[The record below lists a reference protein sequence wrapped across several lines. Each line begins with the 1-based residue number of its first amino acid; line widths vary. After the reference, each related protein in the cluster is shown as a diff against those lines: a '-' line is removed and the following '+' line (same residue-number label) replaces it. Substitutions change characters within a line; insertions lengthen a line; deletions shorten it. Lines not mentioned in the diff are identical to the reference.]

1 MSLFLDDMITY
12 VEHRNKSTERKKKL
26 EQISEFSNFTGS
38 KLNIQKL
45 VAFIY
50 FSNKQSTRNWN
61 KNIICIKL
69 N

>member
-1 MSLFLDDMITY
+1 MSLFLYDMITY

>member
-1 MSLFLDDMITY
+1 MITY
-12 VEHRNKSTERKKKL
+12 VENRYKSIERKKL